1 MKTGRIMS
9 EPTWIKTGQ
18 STISVKALS
27 LAARKAAAT
36 PRLSSV
42 VPLHVTH
49 PPMDFVTV
57 AVPAADAL
65 GIGVMTADVFTI
77 GVLAIGGITAGVVIT
92 DVLTGC
98 VVTAGFTGGVLT
110 VGVIT
115 AGVAIGGVI
124 TAGAIVA
131 GPFVADVTTGGVALA
146 VDSPEGGT
154 AATSV
159 PSAVPLS
166 LAPEQADRVP
176 ASSNPRRRCV
186 MVNHPKADGS
196 DIMSRSSETMG

>member
-1 MKTGRIMS
+1 M
-9 EPTWIKTGQ
+9 WINTGQ

-27 LAARKAAAT
+27 LAARKAAAA
-36 PRLSSV
+36 PRRSSV
-42 VPLHVTH
+42 VPLHVTQ
-49 PPMDFVTV
+49 PLMDFVTV

-65 GIGVMTADVFTI
+65 GVAAITVDGLTGDAFT
-77 GVLAIGGITAGVVIT
+77 VGVVIT

-98 VVTAGFTGGVLT
+98 VVTAGFRGGVAT
-110 VGVIT
+110 VGAIT
-115 AGVAIGGVI
+115 AGVAIGGVT
-124 TAGAIVA
+124 TAGAVVA
-131 GPFVADVTTGGVALA
+131 DPFVADVTTGGFALA

-196 DIMSRSSETMG
+196 DIMSQSSETMG